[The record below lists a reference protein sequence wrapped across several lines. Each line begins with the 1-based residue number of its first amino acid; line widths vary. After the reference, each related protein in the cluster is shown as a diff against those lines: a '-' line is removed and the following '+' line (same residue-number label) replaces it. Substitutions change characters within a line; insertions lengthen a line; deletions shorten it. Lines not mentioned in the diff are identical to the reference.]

1 MSWTRRQYASL
12 ALAAAGLAALV
23 VIVALVFR
31 IGEDKGEPRGLAEHN
46 PATAP
51 AGNLATRPDD
61 ETAAMTLHDTPSE
74 LPDDETA
81 AMTLHDTPSELPDV
95 RFTDGSGKRLSLADF
110 RGKLVLLN
118 LWATWC
124 GPCREEMPTLD
135 RLQAALGGADFEVV
149 ALSIDRAGMGVV
161 DAFYAEIGVKSLA
174 RYIDES
180 GKSAQQLN
188 TVGLPTTL
196 LLDREGREIARHV
209 GPAEWDTPEMVA
221 FFRQRLS
228 QDSGAL
234 RPHDATNRAAIQTI
248 RTVAPVAGPST
259 FRITNHQESSS

>member
-1 MSWTRRQYASL
+1 MSRLLHKHALL
-12 ALAAAGLAALV
+12 ALAAAGL
-23 VIVALVFR
+23 VALVAAAVLVFQS
-31 IGEDKGEPRGLAEHN
+31 GDDKGESGGLAGPG

-51 AGNLATRPDD
+51 AGDRAAQADD
-61 ETAAMTLHDTPSE
+61 GAAVMALHDVPRE
-74 LPDDETA
+74 LPE
-81 AMTLHDTPSELPDV
+81 V
-95 RFTDGSGKRLSLADF
+95 RFAGGSGKPVSLADF

-174 RYIDES
+174 RYIDGS
-180 GKSAQQLN
+180 GKAAQQLN

-209 GPAEWDTPEMVA
+209 GPAEWDTNEMVA

-228 QDSGAL
+228 QVSGAL
-234 RPHDATNRAAIQTI
+234 RPHDATNRAAIQAI
-248 RTVAPVAGPST
+248 PTVAPVAGPSA
-259 FRITNHQESSS
+259 FRITNQQENPS

>member
-1 MSWTRRQYASL
+1 MSRTRRHYASL

-23 VIVALVFR
+23 VVVALVFQV
-31 IGEDKGEPRGLAEHN
+31 GEDKREPRGLAEHN

-51 AGNLATRPDD
+51 AGDLATRPDD
-61 ETAAMTLHDTPSE
+61 ETAAMTLHEAPRE
-74 LPDDETA
+74 LPE
-81 AMTLHDTPSELPDV
+81 V

-161 DAFYAEIGVKSLA
+161 DAFYAETGVRSLA

-188 TVGLPTTL
+188 AVGLPTTL

-234 RPHDATNRAAIQTI
+234 RPHDATNQPAIQTNH
-248 RTVAPVAGPST
+248 TVAPVAGPSA
-259 FRITNHQESSS
+259 FRITNQRESSS